1 MTDNIKKRFEGALE
15 RFDESTKNLKEVVET
30 SKSVD
35 LGIDESKLES
45 LLNIV
50 DQRINKVATDIRNEM
65 AEERKLIIKHE
76 KKSLMINIA
85 IMVVAVIAFVFN
97 KVLG

>member
-1 MTDNIKKRFEGALE
+1 MTENIKKRFEGALE

-30 SKSVD
+30 SKDVD
-35 LGIDESKLES
+35 LGLDDAKLES
-45 LLNIV
+45 LLDIV

>member
-1 MTDNIKKRFEGALE
+1 MTENIKKRFEGALE
-15 RFDESTKNLKEVVET
+15 RFDESTKNVKEVVET
-30 SKSVD
+30 SKNVD
-35 LGIDESKLES
+35 LGLDEAKLES
-45 LLNIV
+45 LLDIV
-50 DQRINKVATDIRNEM
+50 DQRINKVAADIRNEM

-85 IMVVAVIAFVFN
+85 IMVVAVIAFIFN